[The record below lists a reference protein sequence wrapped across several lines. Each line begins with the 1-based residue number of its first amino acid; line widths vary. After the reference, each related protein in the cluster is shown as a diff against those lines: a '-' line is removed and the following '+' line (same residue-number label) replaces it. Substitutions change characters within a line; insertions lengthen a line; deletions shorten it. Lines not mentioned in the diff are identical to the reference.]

1 MICRRS
7 RLAVFSQQLPI
18 PFLALMAVPAEAGI
32 VAAEAEAE
40 EID

>member
-7 RLAVFSQQLPI
+7 RLVVFSLQLLI
-18 PFLALMAVPAEAGI
+18 PFLALMVVPAEAGI
-32 VAAEAEAE
+32 VAEEAE